1 MLFVWIELIYIKYI
15 WHIKELYML
24 VVSVITNTELDH
36 ATNCNRQTL
45 KYHDLTRQKFI
56 SSIPKSTWVF

>member
-45 KYHDLTRQKFI
+45 KYQ
-56 SSIPKSTWVF
+56 